1 MLWVSSGI
9 FAYASSR
16 CASSFLSSQE
26 YREERKWSAVGFCS
40 GAISGLIAITP
51 ASGFV
56 GSRAFR
62 LSVLRKKYDNSLQP
76 FILLIAAAI
85 LCGVLAGT
93 ICHFAT
99 QLKTLLDFD
108 DALDVGSTGPSQKYF
123 PVINF
128 CLYRSLRPTLLEVY
142 SAICSPLFSPKR
154 E

>member
-9 FAYASSR
+9 FTCAFSH
-16 CASSFLSSQE
+16 CASLFPSSQE
-26 YREERKWSAVGFCS
+26 YRDGKKWSAVGFCS

-62 LSVLRKKYDNSLQP
+62 LSISRKKYHNSLQLSL
-76 FILLIAAAI
+76 LLIAAAI

-99 QLKTLLDFD
+99 QLKTLLGFD
-108 DALDVGSTGPSQKYF
+108 DALDVGSTAPSQ
-123 PVINF
+123 N
-128 CLYRSLRPTLLEVY
+128 
-142 SAICSPLFSPKR
+142 
-154 E
+154 